1 MKCIA
6 QRKHMYT
13 KNGKGARMAT
23 HPSHPSPGLA
33 LASMANYYKNI
44 FGGFE
49 VGFST

>member
-6 QRKHMYT
+6 QCKQMYT

-23 HPSHPSPGLA
+23 HPSPGLA

-49 VGFST
+49 VDFST